1 MNSQTISHW
10 ISATVAL
17 LISVVLATATN
28 VSASPSPKNE
38 KSAQQQIAELQA
50 KVKQLEATLAAQSHA
65 SPSGSPAMAAG
76 GGMQMG
82 GMRAGGGMQ
91 MQSGASASPSMPGM
105 SPSAGGGMQMEDDMQ
120 MGGGMSTPSGSP
132 AGMQGM
138 GNMMGQMDQMMGM
151 NMMGMHSMQGMSMPQ
166 SALPGFPGVSHLYH
180 IGATGFFLDHADHI
194 KLTPAQQS
202 ALTKIKQEAME
213 SSTHSQHQIQ
223 DAENELAQLTSADQP
238 DAAKI
243 DKKVREIEKLR
254 SDERLAFI
262 RSVGNAAKLL
272 TDDQRKILVGVMQPN
287 DTMPMPSATMS
298 PMSDM

>member
-1 MNSQTISHW
+1 
-10 ISATVAL
+10 
-17 LISVVLATATN
+17 
-28 VSASPSPKNE
+28 
-38 KSAQQQIAELQA
+38 
-50 KVKQLEATLAAQSHA
+50 
-65 SPSGSPAMAAG
+65 
-76 GGMQMG
+76 
-82 GMRAGGGMQ
+82 MR
-91 MQSGASASPSMPGM
+91 
-105 SPSAGGGMQMEDDMQ
+105 

-180 IGATGFFLDHADHI
+180 IGATGFFLDHAEHI
-194 KLTPAQQS
+194 KLTPDQQS
-202 ALTKIKQEAME
+202 ALTKIKQDAIQA
-213 SSTHSQHQIQ
+213 SAHSEQQIQ
-223 DAENELAQLTSADQP
+223 QAENELANLTSADQP

-262 RSVGNAAKLL
+262 RSVGNAATLL
-272 TDDQRKILVGVMQPN
+272 TDDQRKILVGAMQPN
-287 DTMPMPSATMS
+287 EPMASPSATMS